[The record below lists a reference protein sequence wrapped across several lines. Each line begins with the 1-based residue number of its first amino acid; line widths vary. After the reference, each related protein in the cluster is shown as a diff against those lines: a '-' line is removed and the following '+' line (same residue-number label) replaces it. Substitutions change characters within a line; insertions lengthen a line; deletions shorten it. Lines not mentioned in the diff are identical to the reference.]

1 MTYTYN
7 NKSIELNTQSE
18 FSVFCDQIKML
29 MDEAYENNNR
39 ENGDMYAKVLV
50 DVQQLAIN
58 NLDESDRMIFI
69 AQSL

>member
-18 FSVFCDQIKML
+18 FSVFCDQIKTL

-50 DVQQLAIN
+50 DVQHLAIN
-58 NLDESDRMIFI
+58 NLDESDKMIFI

>member
-18 FSVFCDQIKML
+18 FSVFCDQIKTL

-58 NLDESDRMIFI
+58 NLDESDKMIFI

>member
-18 FSVFCDQIKML
+18 FSVFCDQIKKL
-29 MDEAYENNNR
+29 MSKAYENHDL
-39 ENGDMYAKVLV
+39 ENGDMYAKILV

-58 NLDESDRMIFI
+58 SLNESDKMTFI
-69 AQSL
+69 ACSL

>member
-58 NLDESDRMIFI
+58 NLDESDKMIFI